1 MRVGGI
7 ASAHEPKGMQFIEQ
21 FFIILQFFAFF
32 SPLCCCL
39 FYTHYTIDQRWL
51 GSNPPSALTSLSFRC
66 NPLLGV
72 NSVYSFCDI
81 WHALIFCT
89 IQDAF
94 HPAKWWWRMAF
105 SSIVLDILG
114 VCNENTIF
122 VTPLFK
128 KKSFVT
134 TGVEEAFMECFKLWE
149 IRYLF
154 KKYFRI
160 Y

>member
-1 MRVGGI
+1 M
-7 ASAHEPKGMQFIEQ
+7 
-21 FFIILQFFAFF
+21 
-32 SPLCCCL
+32 
-39 FYTHYTIDQRWL
+39 YT
-51 GSNPPSALTSLSFRC
+51 
-66 NPLLGV
+66 
-72 NSVYSFCDI
+72 YSFCDI

-128 KKSFVT
+128 KKKVLLPT

-154 KKYFRI
+154 LKDIFEYILDVFSIWTKIFI
-160 Y
+160 SI